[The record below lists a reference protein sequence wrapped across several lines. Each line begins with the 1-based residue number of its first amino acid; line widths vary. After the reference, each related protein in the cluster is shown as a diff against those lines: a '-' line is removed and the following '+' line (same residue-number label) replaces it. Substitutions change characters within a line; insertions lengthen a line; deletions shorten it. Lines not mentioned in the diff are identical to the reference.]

1 VRVSD
6 GIRTR
11 DRRDHKPA
19 PTISPAALH
28 TFLAPGDHRR
38 PGVTGPLTK
47 RDTESNPLPTA
58 PATTGNWLTQ
68 TLRARLLRVRGIL
81 SDAAQITLI
90 GPERRAEGPRCRS
103 SASDRLVTGRHQ
115 IERFHADPCGF
126 SGGGVAVQKHWPE
139 RGKSLFCGRF
149 CRRGT
154 QESNLTLR
162 FWRPLL
168 TAWIAQ

>member
-1 VRVSD
+1 MADGSAISASSSD
-6 GIRTR
+6 DLASR
-11 DRRDHKPA
+11 A
-19 PTISPAALH
+19 PYL
-28 TFLAPGDHRR
+28 PGARR
-38 PGVTGPLTK
+38 PQAPVVTGPLTK

-68 TLRARLLRVRGIL
+68 ALRARLLRVRWIL
-81 SDAAQITLI
+81 ADAAQITPI

-115 IERFHADPCGF
+115 IERIHADPCGF

-139 RGKSLFCGRF
+139 RGKPLFCGLF

-162 FWRPLL
+162 FWRPPCYRY
-168 TAWIAQ
+168 TSPPRSCSV